1 MALRPG
7 LRHELVIVSQR
18 EEQHLLRKCDVDF
31 RADRRDAVA
40 LFGSAGPAVRRH
52 LLLIVADGAQVHD
65 LCHGLGAKLSAIVD
79 DAEFVDDLCADTL
92 DRLELTLAIE
102 DTFGI
107 AIDDDEA
114 GQIVTVGDL
123 VSLVKRKLR

>member
-1 MALRPG
+1 MTPQQDQELRQ
-7 LRHELVIVSQR
+7 V
-18 EEQHLLRKCDVDF
+18 
-31 RADRRDAVA
+31 VA
-40 LFGSAGPAVRRH
+40 QS
-52 LLLIVADGAQVHD
+52 
-65 LCHGLGAKLSAIVD
+65 LGAKLSAIVD